1 VRKTDRFGMTEEE
14 RIAIDGSYGEGGG
27 QILRT
32 ALTLS
37 CLTSRPVCVD
47 RIRAGRRNP
56 GLQQQHLTCLRAARE
71 VTDASVDGEE
81 FASQFIAFSPK
92 SIRGGDFEFDV
103 SQDRG
108 SAGSVGLVLQAL
120 LPILAF
126 AGSSSEI
133 CVHGGTHVSWS
144 PPYHYTDDVLLRT
157 LSGMGLRA
165 ECELVNW
172 GFYPLG
178 GGEVRLRVTP
188 VDGLKGLRIAERGK
202 LKGVRGISAAAS
214 LSPSV
219 AQRQKLRAV
228 RRLSAEGIEA
238 EIEEKEVKA
247 RGKGSFLFLLAEYE
261 NCVCGFSSLG
271 ARGKSSEQ
279 VADQAVEQLMKHQKS
294 HSALDPNL
302 ADQLI
307 VYASI
312 AEGETSYTTSR
323 ITKHLTTNLWVISQ
337 FLPINYLVEGEAS
350 GPGTIEI
357 RGVGITRDRV

>member
-1 VRKTDRFGMTEEE
+1 MTGVEETL
-14 RIAIDGSYGEGGG
+14 IDGSYGEGGG

-37 CLTSRPVCVD
+37 SLTSRPV
-47 RIRAGRRNP
+47 RIEKIRAGRKNP
-56 GLQQQHLTCLRAARE
+56 GLQQQHLTCLRAAGQLTE
-71 VTDASVDGEE
+71 ANVEGDQFSSQSVG
-81 FASQFIAFSPK
+81 FAPK
-92 SIRGGDFEFDV
+92 GIRGGEFQFDV
-103 SQDRG
+103 SEDRG

-126 AGSSSEI
+126 ADSESD
-133 CVHGGTHVSWS
+133 VRVRGGTHVSWS
-144 PPYHYTDDVLLRT
+144 PPYHYVDRVLLKT
-157 LSGMGLRA
+157 LSAMGLEA
-165 ECELVNW
+165 ECDLVSW

-178 GGEVRLRVTP
+178 GGEVRLRVKP
-188 VDGLKGLRIAERGK
+188 VGRLIGLKISERGN
-202 LKGVRGISAAAS
+202 LKGVKGVSAVAN
-214 LSPSV
+214 LPPSV

-238 EIEEKEVKA
+238 EIEETEVKA
-247 RGKGSFLFLLAEYE
+247 KGKGSFLFLLAEYE

-271 ARGKSSEQ
+271 AKGRTSEQ
-279 VADQAVEQLMKHQKS
+279 VADQTVDQIMKHQKT

-307 VYASI
+307 IYASI
-312 AEGETSYTTSR
+312 AEGETSFTTSR

-337 FLPINYLVEGEAS
+337 FLPINYRVEGEAS

-357 RGVGITRDRV
+357 RGVGGGRDRR